1 MAQERQAKR
10 HPAER
15 GLLSRIL
22 GGVARALAWLVAAL
36 FLSILLEWAGMLFWW
51 PEQGSLHSRNMLE
64 REISYLNSDFRR
76 SLVTSSPARFARGFA
91 DTFYYYLFE
100 WTRVVNFIEW
110 LRQPAP
116 ADEGRIQT
124 ILRGAYAQ
132 VADYVIAAMTIT
144 QVFAVRLAVLTL
156 AIPVFILFGI
166 VALVDGLVQRDL
178 RRWCGGRE
186 SSFVYHH
193 AKTAIFPALILA
205 WVIYLGM
212 PTSMHPNFVILPFSV
227 LFATAIAIA
236 ARSFKKYL

>member
-1 MAQERQAKR
+1 MAEERQAKR

-22 GGVARALAWLVAAL
+22 GGVARSLAWLVAAL
-36 FLSILLEWAGMLFWW
+36 FLSILLEWVGMLLWW
-51 PEQGSLHSRNMLE
+51 PDQGSLHSRHMLE
-64 REISYLNSDFRR
+64 REIGYLNSDFRR

-91 DTFYYYLFE
+91 DTFYRYLFE
-100 WTRVVNFIEW
+100 WTRVVDFIEW
-110 LRQPAP
+110 LKQPGSSN
-116 ADEGRIQT
+116 EGRIQT
-124 ILRGAYAQ
+124 ILRGAYAR

-156 AIPVFILFGI
+156 AIPVFVLFGI

-193 AKTAIFPALILA
+193 AKTAILPALLLA

-212 PTSMHPNFVILPFSV
+212 PTSIHPNFVILPFSV
-227 LFATAIAIA
+227 LFATAVAIA